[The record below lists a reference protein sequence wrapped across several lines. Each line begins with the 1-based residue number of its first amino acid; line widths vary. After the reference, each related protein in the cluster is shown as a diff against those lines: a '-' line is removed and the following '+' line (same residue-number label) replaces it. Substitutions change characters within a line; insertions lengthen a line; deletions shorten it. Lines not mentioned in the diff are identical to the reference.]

1 MNRPDG
7 TDSDRLSVRVVR
19 WADRVTQGFLRRTD
33 GHITSVVSGRLGGR
47 LFITLG
53 YANAEGSN
61 TVNQL
66 TETVKG
72 VLGDFELTGTV
83 E

>member
-33 GHITSVVSGRLGGR
+33 GHVTSVVSGRLGGR

-61 TVNQL
+61 TANQL
-66 TETVKG
+66 IETARG
-72 VLGDFELTGTV
+72 ALDDFGLTGTV